1 MATNKTTVNSISSI
15 IYYRLRKLRVGA
27 AIFSCRDPAGT
38 PRRRDVK
45 TTSRNGRAVAVPIR
59 HEYDVVTTSHLG
71 LKTTSTQWQEYD
83 VVATSYLGRQNSTQI

>member
-1 MATNKTTVNSISSI
+1 MLGNGSTLTHTVLDKPI
-15 IYYRLRKLRVGA
+15 
-27 AIFSCRDPAGT
+27 PAGT

-45 TTSRNGRAVAVPIR
+45 PTSRNGHAVAVPIR

-83 VVATSYLGRQNSTQI
+83 VVATSYLGRQTSTQM